1 MIEQVQLEDKTNEEL
16 FKEYKVTKN
25 NRIKQELVLR
35 YVYIIKNIALKMKGV
50 YTSFAQMDDIIN
62 ESVIVLMNSID
73 KFEPE
78 MNVKFEA
85 YISKRLRGLI
95 IDMARKQDWI
105 PRNVRKN
112 ARLIDD
118 ATNVLYNKLGRFPTD
133 QEMADYLKVPLDK
146 YQNKML
152 SKTNLHNLISLDSFF
167 ENSNTGQTSGIYD
180 VADNGILPEQFLE
193 DVYKRQDIWS

>member
-133 QEMADYLKVPLDK
+133 
-146 YQNKML
+146 
-152 SKTNLHNLISLDSFF
+152 
-167 ENSNTGQTSGIYD
+167 
-180 VADNGILPEQFLE
+180 
-193 DVYKRQDIWS
+193 